1 MSLYTAFVVGCG
13 GFCGAILRVFVIG
26 VVSRVLPHALPFGT
40 ICVNILG
47 SFLIGFILSL
57 PFVLNSHFRSFLIAG
72 VLGGFTTFSTFTFEN
87 LMLLEGGS
95 YFLASL
101 NIVFS
106 VFLALLFCYFGV
118 LLARLI

>member
-1 MSLYTAFVVGCG
+1 MSFYTAFVVGCG
-13 GFCGAILRVFVIG
+13 GFCGAILRVLMIGFVGRI
-26 VVSRVLPHALPFGT
+26 LPHSLPFGT

-57 PFVLNSHFRSFLIAG
+57 PFALNSHFRSFLIAG
-72 VLGGFTTFSTFTFEN
+72 VLGGFTTFSTFSFEN
-87 LMLLEGGS
+87 LMLIEGGS

-106 VFLALLFCYFGV
+106 VFLSLLFCYFGM

>member
-13 GFCGAILRVFVIG
+13 GFIGAILRVLMIG
-26 VVSRVLPHALPFGT
+26 VISRILPHSLPFGT

-57 PFVLNSHFRSFLIAG
+57 PFALNSHFRSFLVAG

-87 LMLLEGGS
+87 LMLIEGGS
-95 YFLASL
+95 YFLASV
-101 NIVFS
+101 NILSS
-106 VFLALLFCYFGV
+106 VFLTILFCYFG
-118 LLARLI
+118 LLCAKMI